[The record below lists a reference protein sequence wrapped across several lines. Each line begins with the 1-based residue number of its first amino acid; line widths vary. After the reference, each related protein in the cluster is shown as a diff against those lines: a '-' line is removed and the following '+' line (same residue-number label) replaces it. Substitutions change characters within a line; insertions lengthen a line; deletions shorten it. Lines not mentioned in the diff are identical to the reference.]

1 MFRNK
6 TSTDRPPQLGARD
19 IDFSGGDLDDDDVD
33 GDDVDD
39 DAGEAQVPGQLH
51 RLKSE
56 LDRVNCAN
64 SALTAVQNG
73 EK

>member
-19 IDFSGGDLDDDDVD
+19 IDFNGGDLDDDDGHVD

-39 DAGEAQVPGQLH
+39 DAGEPQVPGQLH

-56 LDRVNCAN
+56 YCRRLGLHG
-64 SALTAVQNG
+64 S
-73 EK
+73 